1 MIFTLCIFHT
11 LFFLF
16 GVSVFFIRNNIKM
29 NLCHDWTICSI
40 LGILVSYN
48 ILIGFKTLN
57 MTLLLYR
64 IYHLIYMIYSFY
76 CSERTRE
83 NTELTREEKLKRFHL
98 EKKWCVYSYKQY
110 KAVCGQI
117 NQATKF
123 AAEALAELRK
133 ESEELYV
140 QAIQVCSYIWKGLWN
155 VMIELIENI
164 FSS

>member
-1 MIFTLCIFHT
+1 
-11 LFFLF
+11 
-16 GVSVFFIRNNIKM
+16 
-29 NLCHDWTICSI
+29 
-40 LGILVSYN
+40 
-48 ILIGFKTLN
+48 

-64 IYHLIYMIYSFY
+64 IFHLIYMIYSFY

-98 EKKWCVYSYKQY
+98 EKEWCVYSYKQY
-110 KAVCGQI
+110 KALCAQI

-140 QAIQVCSYIWKGLWN
+140 QAIQVCSY
-155 VMIELIENI
+155 V
-164 FSS
+164 